1 MATMGFA
8 HHNEHRPPFL
18 AALSLIGMAMLSVGG
33 GILVH
38 GLGQYGVSGPEHL
51 IEKASGIARN
61 LVPIAGE
68 VVA

>member
-1 MATMGFA
+1 M
-8 HHNEHRPPFL
+8 L
-18 AALSLIGMAMLSVGG
+18 AMLWVGG

-51 IEKASGIARN
+51 IEKASGIARD

-68 VVA
+68 VMAWLTSAAAAAVVGVLAGALS